1 MHIPRSNFGIELIDD
16 LIFAVAGFNGET
28 TTRKVEYYNIK
39 TEKWKEADDMSI
51 SRSGLSCCLV
61 SDLPHINEYVY
72 PRQALDL
79 LTPTTEKST

>member
-1 MHIPRSNFGIELIDD
+1 MHIPRSNFGVELIDG

-28 TTRKVEYYNIK
+28 TTRKVEYYNIR
-39 TEKWKEADDMSI
+39 TDEWKEADDMSI

-61 SDLPHINEYVY
+61 SDLPHVTEYIY
-72 PRQALDL
+72 PRQVLDL